1 MTFIK
6 KPKTAV
12 PAIFAIALIALA
24 IVGFSYA
31 HWSETLWL
39 NGKVTTGNMCAE
51 FEKGMESQKDPY
63 GPNNDWTCT
72 DGFTDIHQIDKNI
85 GHTNLTYVDTDQ
97 DGCND
102 AIKID
107 MGNVYPCYYE
117 HIGFWIHN
125 CGTIP
130 WRLWRVTF
138 NPGTVIIY
146 ANGYLTLDLNDDGHA
161 DIEIKW
167 GNNFGDQVDPC
178 HDFEVS
184 FQIHILQPIPE
195 GTTLTF
201 SIAIEMVNWNEWPVP
216 S

>member
-1 MTFIK
+1 VTLLK

-51 FEKGMESQKDPY
+51 FVPPITRTDTGLDWSCGEGFVNPY
-63 GPNNDWTCT
+63 P
-72 DGFTDIHQIDKNI
+72 HEIDKDI
-85 GHTNLTYVDTDQ
+85 GSSAARSIDTNG

-102 AIKID
+102 TIIVELN
-107 MGNVYPCYYE
+107 NVYPCYYE
-117 HIGFWIHN
+117 HIAFWIHN

-130 WRLWRVTF
+130 WRIWRVIF
-138 NPGTVIIY
+138 NPGNIIIY
-146 ANGYLTLDLNDDGHA
+146 DSNYLTLDLNDDGKA
-161 DIEIKW
+161 DIEIYW

-178 HDFEVS
+178 KKKDISFEL
-184 FQIHILQPIPE
+184 HILQPMPKD
-195 GTTLTF
+195 TTLTF

-216 S
+216 I